1 MRKFILLAIL
11 VAAAVAPWIIGG
23 RYILHIATMVV
34 LTIPLALSVN
44 LTLKLD
50 QLSLAQPAFM
60 GVGAYAS
67 ALLTM
72 RLGVPPVLAL
82 LSGGLLAIIISL
94 VFGPIFLRIKG
105 VYFVL
110 LTYAFSQVVNLIFQE
125 WTSLFGGNNGLYG
138 IPRFSILGWSFD
150 SIASYYALGL
160 VVAAIFFVA
169 MLAVERSDMGAIFGA
184 LNEDESFC
192 RSIGSNAH
200 SWRVAAFVMSS
211 FMAAIAG
218 GLYAFY
224 IGFISPDVFGFQAT
238 IDLIVMNVVGGS
250 GVVLGPVLGALV
262 IVPLLELLREA
273 KEYQL
278 LVYGFCLIFFVLF
291 FRQGIVSLFVR
302 RRGAA

>member
-1 MRKFILLAIL
+1 MRKVLLIAVL
-11 VAAAVAPWIIGG
+11 ATAAVAPWIIGG

-60 GVGAYAS
+60 GVGAYTS

-72 RLGVPPVLAL
+72 RLGVPPVLSL
-82 LSGGLLAIIISL
+82 LSGGMLAILISL

-138 IPRFSILGWSFD
+138 IPRFSLFGWSFD
-150 SIASYYALGL
+150 TIGSYYALGL
-160 VVAAIFFVA
+160 VVAALFFAV
-169 MLAVERSDMGAIFGA
+169 MLAIEKSDMGAIFGA

-192 RSIGSNAH
+192 RSIGCNAH

-238 IDLIVMNVVGGS
+238 IDLIVMNVVGGT
-250 GVVLGPVLGALV
+250 GAVLGPVLGALV

-291 FRQGIVSLFVR
+291 FRQGIVSLFIR
-302 RRGAA
+302 RRGVT